1 MMYLEQRERWERLSN
16 QQREPSGLP
25 RKLGNPF
32 ARPALFVSIALYGVS
47 LIKFYVRDPLVAET
61 GPQGPLELA
70 LVILACL
77 AAALAFREGS
87 GNLSFPFPA
96 KAFAVFGALAVV
108 SSIFSYY
115 PLLSF
120 LKGVSFLL
128 VCGIAVLATSAF
140 RSRVILTYLYYLIVI
155 LLVAGC
161 VAKLAGGNSLLLI
174 DDYSGRAR
182 FSLFAWHPGTLADL
196 SALTLLS
203 GLLLAKRPPLY
214 CQAVLFAINIATAA
228 RASSLLLIA
237 VLVAIGLASARLN
250 PRFLLLCCGAGSLLT
265 IGMMFAAH
273 KDYRPADLGLLGQ
286 GLYGDKLDQDLTT
299 LSGRTEVWSA
309 AAPLL
314 SHCLFLGYGLEGA
327 RDVLFNNTTWGAGNT
342 HNSLIDLILSG
353 GIPATFVYLL
363 GWAIAARRAWRS
375 QGLLR
380 LAALGTY
387 AYLAGFGMVSPN
399 LTYLQGLASFLILTI
414 DALVRAEFSLRESA
428 SQRAFVWA
436 DQHSTPPNAIGT
448 HA

>member
-1 MMYLEQRERWERLSN
+1 MNYLEQRDRWQRLSKW
-16 QQREPSGLP
+16 QREPSGIP
-25 RKLGNPF
+25 RKLRHPF
-32 ARPALFVSIALYGVS
+32 ALPALFVSMALYSVS
-47 LIKFYVRDPLVAET
+47 LIKFYLRDPLVAET

-77 AAALAFREGS
+77 AAAVAFRENRGA
-87 GNLSFPFPA
+87 LSLAPTA
-96 KAFAVFGALAVV
+96 KAFAAFGALAAM

-120 LKGVSFLL
+120 LKAVSFLL
-128 VCGIAVLATSAF
+128 VLGIAVLATSAF
-140 RSRVILTYLYYLIVI
+140 RSRHILTYFYYLIVI

-161 VAKLAGGNSLLLI
+161 AAKLAGGGPLLLV
-174 DDYSGRAR
+174 DEYSSRAR
-182 FSLFAWHPGTLADL
+182 FSIFAWHPGTLADL

-203 GLLLAKRPPLY
+203 GLLLAKRPPLF
-214 CQAVLFAINIATAA
+214 CQAFLFAINIATAA
-228 RASSLLLIA
+228 RASSLLLLA

-250 PRFLLLCCGAGSLLT
+250 PRFLLLCCGAGALLT
-265 IGMMFAAH
+265 VGMMFAIH
-273 KDYRPADLGLLGQ
+273 KDYRPADIAAMGQ

-299 LSGRTEVWSA
+299 FSGRTEVLSA

-327 RDVLFNNTTWGAGNT
+327 RDVLFHNTTWGAGNT
-342 HNSLIDLILSG
+342 HNALIDLILSG
-353 GIPATFVYLL
+353 GFPATFIYLL
-363 GWAIAARRAWRS
+363 GWTIAARRAWRS
-375 QGLLR
+375 QGPLR

-414 DALVRAEFSLRESA
+414 DALVHAEFSLRESA
-428 SQRAFVWA
+428 NLRAFAWA
-436 DQHSTPPNAIGT
+436 RQHSSPQHAIGT